1 MPRHVR
7 RTTKKSFRGGSIMS
21 WIKQKALPWLRNT
34 ALPYI
39 KKNQLVSKSLKLIPH
54 PYAQKASTVASTL
67 GYGRRMSRRG
77 GALRMAGGAL
87 RM

>member
-1 MPRHVR
+1 MGWL
-7 RTTKKSFRGGSIMS
+7 KN
-21 WIKQKALPWLRNT
+21 KALPWLKNK

-39 KKNQLVSKSLKLIPH
+39 KKNQLVSKGLKLIPH

-67 GYGRRMSRRG
+67 GYGRRRMSRRG

-87 RM
+87 RL